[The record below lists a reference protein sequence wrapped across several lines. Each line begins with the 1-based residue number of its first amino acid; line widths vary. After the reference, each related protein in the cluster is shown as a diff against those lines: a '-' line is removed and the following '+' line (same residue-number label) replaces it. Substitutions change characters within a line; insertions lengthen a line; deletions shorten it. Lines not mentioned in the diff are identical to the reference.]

1 MKTYLRSAA
10 VAAAVCAALAIGACA
25 TQSPVGSL
33 VDTVMRQANAN
44 APVALA
50 VNPPQV
56 RVGETIGLQ
65 MGSAAAGYLYVYQVG
80 TDGKSLSVV
89 FPNAMDGANYMPGGG
104 VAVSLPR
111 ANWRMPA
118 RGPAGVGYFL
128 AVVAQKQQDL
138 NKLAADVSEG
148 RVVIDG
154 SYGAALAT
162 LREVAP

>member
-1 MKTYLRSAA
+1 MNTQLRTSLLTLTASLA
-10 VAAAVCAALAIGACA
+10 LLAGCAA
-25 TQSPVGSL
+25 PGSL
-33 VDTVMRQANAN
+33 SQTDTVMRLAQPNL
-44 APVALA
+44 PVALA

-56 RVGETIGLQ
+56 RIGETITLQ

-80 TDGKSLSVV
+80 TDGKTLTVV

-118 RGPAGVGYFL
+118 RGPAGVGYFM

-138 NKLAADVSEG
+138 NKLAADVRDG
-148 RVVIDG
+148 NIVIDG
-154 SYGAALAT
+154 PYGAALAT